1 LRALELQ
8 CARNGKN
15 QEKNMKK
22 LLPHSAVVIALTIG
36 CLMGCSSPKSPDVEG
51 PIRQSLNQAGLSDV
65 SVSQDR
71 DKGVITLGGH
81 VADDSAKAQAETIA
95 RSNAA
100 GQVVANEISVT
111 PAGNESE
118 AKAVNSDLDDG
129 IKKNLDAALIQN
141 NLHKS
146 VKYDVKNGVVTL
158 SGDVR
163 SEARRNSAAAIA
175 SGVPNVQ
182 QVVNELQVKDQKAT
196 STN

>member
-1 LRALELQ
+1 LRAPESPY
-8 CARNGKN
+8 ARNDEN

-22 LLPHSAVVIALTIG
+22 FLPYAAVLIALAIG
-36 CLMGCSSPKSPDVEG
+36 CLIGCSSSKSPDVEG

-111 PAGNESE
+111 PAGNESD
-118 AKAVNSDLDDG
+118 AKAVNSDLDDA

-163 SEARRNSAAAIA
+163 SEARRSSAAAIA

>member
-1 LRALELQ
+1 M
-8 CARNGKN
+8 NKIVP
-15 QEKNMKK
+15 
-22 LLPHSAVVIALTIG
+22 LLAVTIVLTMGCLIG
-36 CLMGCSSPKSPDVEG
+36 CSASKSPDVAG

-65 SVSQDR
+65 TVSQDR

-81 VADDSAKAQAETIA
+81 VADDSSKAQAETIA
-95 RSNAA
+95 RSNAG

-111 PAGNESE
+111 PPGIESQ

-141 NLHKS
+141 NLQKS

>member
-1 LRALELQ
+1 M
-8 CARNGKN
+8 NTKN
-15 QEKNMKK
+15 I
-22 LLPHSAVVIALTIG
+22 LPYAAIALTLALGFLI
-36 CLMGCSSPKSPDVEG
+36 GCSSQAKSPDVAG
-51 PIRQSLNQAGLSDV
+51 AIRQSLNQAGLNDV

-71 DKGVITLGGH
+71 DKGVVTLDGH
-81 VADDSAKAQAETIA
+81 VPDEPSKAQAETIA

-100 GQVVANEISVT
+100 GQVVANEIAVI
-111 PAGNESE
+111 PQGVESD
-118 AKAVNSDLDDG
+118 AKKVNSDLDDG

-141 NLHKS
+141 NLQKA

-163 SEARRNSAAAIA
+163 SEARRSSAAAIA
-175 SGVPNVQ
+175 SGVPNVL

>member
-8 CARNGKN
+8 CARNDKN

-111 PAGNESE
+111 PAGNESD

>member
-1 LRALELQ
+1 
-8 CARNGKN
+8 
-15 QEKNMKK
+15 MKK
-22 LLPHSAVVIALTIG
+22 FLPHSAVVIALTIG
-36 CLMGCSSPKSPDVEG
+36 CLIGCSSSKSPDVEG
-51 PIRQSLNQAGLSDV
+51 PLRQSLSQAGLSDV
-65 SVSQDR
+65 TVSQDR

-81 VADDSAKAQAETIA
+81 VGDDSAKAQAETIA
-95 RSNAA
+95 RSNAG

-111 PAGNESE
+111 PAGNESD
-118 AKAVNSDLDDG
+118 ARAVNSDLDDG
-129 IKKNLDAALIQN
+129 IKKNLDAALIQKH
-141 NLHKS
+141 LES

-163 SEARRNSAAAIA
+163 SEARRSSAAAIA